1 MFNEK
6 TQNYIKNSKNYN
18 FSVKGIIN
26 EKLKFYNTTS
36 SNFEKI
42 DFNNINMFLKKHRIT
57 DILVS
62 DRNSYKKK
70 IYYFKK
76 FLKFN
81 VRVVF
86 LDDVYNYINL
96 DNNLLK
102 FKPNLDE
109 VISESLETYHGEK
122 QIFKNI
128 HNKKILVTGGA
139 GSIGSMLVER
149 LINYKPKK
157 IIVVDK
163 DEYSIFNL
171 KKI

>member
-1 MFNEK
+1 M
-6 TQNYIKNSKNYN
+6 
-18 FSVKGIIN
+18 
-26 EKLKFYNTTS
+26 
-36 SNFEKI
+36 
-42 DFNNINMFLKKHRIT
+42 
-57 DILVS
+57 
-62 DRNSYKKK
+62 
-70 IYYFKK
+70 
-76 FLKFN
+76 
-81 VRVVF
+81 F

-96 DNNLLK
+96 DYNSIK

-109 VISESLETYHGEK
+109 VISENLETYHGEK